1 MIFFLKTGHSF
12 DDFGEDPPSEFS
24 TAVKNLMLGSVLIAY
39 GVATQPWTIPQANLI
54 RLVVDFSVLAPR
66 DKIRLPQFPWIPGQ
80 ILSFF

>member
-1 MIFFLKTGHSF
+1 
-12 DDFGEDPPSEFS
+12 
-24 TAVKNLMLGSVLIAY
+24 MLGSVLIAY